1 MPLLYMPTI
10 RAMLGRPE
18 MPLSLPA
25 SDRNLLYALCAL
37 TCLHMSGKNIPT
49 DGPLAPDSWEIA
61 GRFFLDECISNRASY
76 DFLEDESLHAVISSF
91 WLHTSFFEINQSR
104 KAWLYLR
111 ETLTLA
117 LEMKLDDEASYA
129 GLTSRDRL
137 CRQRVFWI
145 LFVTERYV
153 L

>member
-10 RAMLGRPE
+10 REWLSRPG
-18 MPLSLPA
+18 MPLSLPP

-37 TCLHMSGKNIPT
+37 TCLHMSGKNIQAEIPT
-49 DGPLAPDSWEIA
+49 ESWEVA
-61 GRFFLDECISNRASY
+61 GRFFLDECISSRGAY
-76 DFLEDESLHAVISSF
+76 DFLEDDSLHAVISSF

-111 ETLTLA
+111 EALTLA
-117 LEMKLDDEASYA
+117 LELRLDDEASYVD
-129 GLTSRDRL
+129 LTTRDRL

-145 LFVTERYV
+145 LFVTER
-153 L
+153 